1 DDNADL
7 ARRRGRANRFE
18 IFDRAIHEAAGAIA
32 SRHGWDEGVGA
43 RCEHELVVFEL
54 ASSRG
59 RDALRAAVDR
69 FGLLVEMK
77 RDGVAIEETLF
88 DEREVLCGLAGKE
101 RRQPDAVIGRARL
114 FAEHGDIEVVRFTGH
129 IFQQALADHAVP
141 DDDEFASHA
150 VCCLQGVT
158 ASAPRGGASASAR
171 ALSASSYRRRSSSFC
186 SRVNR
191 TASAQTA
198 VAATIAPSRN
208 NAYWIVPVPFTRK
221 PAATAPTLPP
231 APTMPAT
238 PPSALRLM
246 KGTRLYVD
254 PQAMCVNSPK
264 ISKATRAE
272 PAVGI
277 CENAIRPTPSARINT
292 NSSVTR
298 ASRPRRCARRSE
310 AMPPSARAKSARR
323 PKQPTYTPAVVSDSE
338 K

>member
-18 IFDRAIHEAAGAIA
+18 IFDRAIHEAARAIA

-43 RCEHELVVFEL
+43 RCEHELVVCEL

-246 KGTRLYVD
+246 KGTRLYDD
-254 PQAMCVNSPK
+254 PQANES
-264 ISKATRAE
+264 RARRRHLRE
-272 PAVGI
+272 RDQTHAFSADQHEQQRDARSETAAV
-277 CENAIRPTPSARINT
+277 CEAIRSNAAER
-292 NSSVTR
+292 TR
-298 ASRPRRCARRSE
+298 EEREEAEAADVHARRRQRQRKVIDE
-310 AMPPSARAKSARR
+310 VNRG
-323 PKQPTYTPAVVSDSE
+323 
-338 K
+338 